1 MTPFTTLAARACPLP
16 LQGVDTDQLIPAR
29 FMKRSRA
36 EGYGKQLLHD
46 MRFGAD
52 GAPVAGFPL
61 NQPRFTGAQILVAR
75 RNFGTGSSR
84 EAAVYALADYGFRCV
99 VAASFGDIFAAN
111 AVNNGVLPARVGEAD
126 AESLLDLLERGTVR
140 DLRIDLDAC
149 TISAG
154 NRWINAAPADLA
166 ARVWSDVAAVL
177 RLPQPMPPWRVIK
190 EKRATFAATPAQ
202 DRRRPAGK
210 THLTNLVLAGDWT
223 RTGLPATIEGAI
235 RSGCTAAS
243 ILTQ

>member
-154 NRWINAAPADLA
+154 NRQFGFEI
-166 ARVWSDVAAVL
+166 AAV
-177 RLPQPMPPWRVIK
+177 WRAKLLNGWDDLDLTLSHRVAID
-190 EKRATFAATPAQ
+190 RFQAQ
-202 DRRRPAGK
+202 DRQVRPWAGIVRV
-210 THLTNLVLAGDWT
+210 HG
-223 RTGLPATIEGAI
+223 
-235 RSGCTAAS
+235 
-243 ILTQ
+243 